1 MTAQQLNADISQR
14 AVCDTGAMEWQ
25 QSPTPGIWRKRLEL
39 SGPAESGRVTSL
51 VRFDPGAQFP
61 EHGHPEGEEILVLD
75 GTLSDEYG
83 DFPKGTFVLNPDGTR
98 HMPYSKGGCLLL
110 VKLRQYPGTERK
122 HICVDTLSAPWRE
135 TGIAGNTQLILYES
149 DHDAEQ
155 ISLYRMAPD
164 CEVPEHTHPGGEEL
178 FVLEGGLEDQ
188 NDRYKKGCWGRSP
201 NQAASSTPNWAT

>member
-1 MTAQQLNADISQR
+1 M
-14 AVCDTGAMEWQ
+14 
-25 QSPTPGIWRKRLEL
+25 
-39 SGPAESGRVTSL
+39 
-51 VRFDPGAQFP
+51 
-61 EHGHPEGEEILVLD
+61 
-75 GTLSDEYG
+75 
-83 DFPKGTFVLNPDGTR
+83 
-98 HMPYSKGGCLLL
+98 LL
-110 VKLRQYPGTERK
+110 VKLRQYPGTKRK

-155 ISLYRMAPD
+155 ISLYRMAPG

-188 NDRYKKGCWGRSP
+188 NGRYKKGCWGGATRSAVTIGRSP